1 MTDPISDMLARIR
14 NATLARKVEVVV
26 PHSSVKAKLAAI
38 LVREGYLGGL
48 EEVATPHRSLKLK
61 LTYRNGQPAIRSLKR
76 ISTPG
81 RRSYV
86 KHVELPQ
93 VLSGFGLAIV
103 STSRG
108 LMTNR
113 EAREQRVGGEVIC
126 EVY

>member
-14 NATLARKVEVVV
+14 NATMARKADVVV
-26 PHSSVKAKLAAI
+26 PHSGVKAKLAEI
-38 LVREGYLGGL
+38 LVREGYLASI
-48 EEVATPHRSLKLK
+48 EEVAAPHRSLKLK
-61 LTYRNGQPAIRSLKR
+61 LIYRNGQPAIRSLKR

-86 KHVELPQ
+86 KHIEISQ